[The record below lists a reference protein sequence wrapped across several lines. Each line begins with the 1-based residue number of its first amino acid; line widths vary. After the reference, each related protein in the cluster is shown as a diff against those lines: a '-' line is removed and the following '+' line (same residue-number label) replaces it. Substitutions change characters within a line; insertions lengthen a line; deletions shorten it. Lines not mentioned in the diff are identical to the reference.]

1 MRDMTKETGLT
12 RVKDSSYKAVGIN
25 YRLRRVLKV
34 LQIQTEIGLPYA
46 LKNKKPASIL
56 NMAMTK

>member
-1 MRDMTKETGLT
+1 MTKETGLT

-46 LKNKKPASIL
+46 LKNQAELPPDRK
-56 NMAMTK
+56 